1 MVGLIAIA
9 CQGAFEADPPSRE
22 EALGAAREALVAGRV
37 EAAVEALRPLAS
49 APEADAQVRLLYGR
63 ALILNQQQSLAIW
76 PLERVASAPDAP
88 PEARG
93 LLIQAL
99 YAGGGLREAI
109 REATAQ
115 LDEDPG
121 DPVVRRLR
129 ADAHR
134 ANLQMEEALADY
146 DLLIADQPPD
156 PLLLQ
161 AKIDLLSEVGR
172 VDEARA
178 VIDRQ
183 LELTRSGSL
192 PPEAAAQYCGAAV
205 RFELEHGSPERALA
219 RSEDCL
225 GRHPKDPT
233 VILAHVDVL
242 DALDRE
248 SEATDFLVSAG
259 QQTRSRF
266 RVQYALAR
274 RLADRERVVEAEAV
288 LREAAKNVGGA
299 QPLLALADIRVAHR
313 DLPGAAQAVLEAI
326 RNELGRG
333 PGDPDFDWKAIPPE
347 ALFAFGDVF
356 LSAEDFDHAREVI
369 AALDEEAYSLLLEAR
384 LALATDEPA
393 RALELYESAFRL
405 WPANS
410 GARYL
415 AGVAAMK
422 LGEFDRAMG
431 YYQDALRA
439 DPEAND
445 AGIVLARMQMAQGHA
460 GAAFDTLDVFLRKH
474 PDHPQALRDFAA
486 AAMAAALPAYAESAR
501 ARMATD
507 VQWAGIA
514 LADQARD
521 LARARGAEEAR
532 KYLESSKGLFTPAN
546 FEALWAW
553 VEALRA
559 LDRLDEA
566 VARVE
571 RLRHDHP
578 EESGPALVWARV
590 LAAREAW
597 EEARAVL
604 QPVADR
610 EAGLLAAQVDLGK
623 VETALGRFDEAVVR
637 FDRADRLDPLSAEAA
652 YLACVALERS
662 GRTQPALERLERLVM
677 RHPWHAAA
685 LVDAARLRL
694 AAGEKG
700 GATPVLARQ
709 ALYFLGAAPPE
720 VIPEL
725 ADVFEALGESEKAAE
740 LVARAGRP
748 SR

>member
-1 MVGLIAIA
+1 MG
-9 CQGAFEADPPSRE
+9 CGGAFEAEPPTRE
-22 EALGAAREALVAGRV
+22 AALGAAREALAGGRT
-37 EAAVEALRPLAS
+37 EEAVEALRPLAS
-49 APEADAQVRLLYGR
+49 APEADAQIRLAYGR
-63 ALILNQQQSLAIW
+63 ALIANQQQSLAIW
-76 PLERVASAPDAP
+76 PLERIASAPDAP
-88 PEARG
+88 PEARV

-109 REATAQ
+109 REATVQ
-115 LDEDPG
+115 LDFDPG
-121 DPVVRRLR
+121 DPAVRRLR

-146 DLLIADQPPD
+146 DLLIADQPGD

-161 AKIDLLSEVGR
+161 AKIDLLSEVER
-172 VDEARA
+172 FDEARTA
-178 VIDRQ
+178 IDRQ
-183 LELTRSGSL
+183 LELTQSGEL
-192 PPEAAAQYCGAAV
+192 APEIAAQFCGAAV
-205 RFELEHGSPERALA
+205 RFELEHGDPERARA

-225 GRHPKDPT
+225 ERHPRDPT

-242 DALDRE
+242 DGLDRE
-248 SEATDFLVSAG
+248 SDATEYLVAAG
-259 QQTRSRF
+259 QQTLPRF
-266 RVQYALAR
+266 RVQYALAK
-274 RLADRERVVEAEAV
+274 RLAERERLAEAEAV
-288 LREAAKNVGGA
+288 LRAAAKNVGGA

-333 PGDPDFDWKAIPPE
+333 PGDADFDWKAIPPE

-356 LSAEDFDHAREVI
+356 LSAEDFDHAREIV
-369 AALDEEAYSLLLEAR
+369 AALDEDAYSLLLEAR
-384 LALATDEPA
+384 LALATGEPA
-393 RALELYESAFRL
+393 RALELYDRAFRL

-422 LGEFDRAMG
+422 QGEFDRAMG

-439 DPEAND
+439 DPESND
-445 AGIVLARMQMAQGHA
+445 AGIVLARMQMAQGYA
-460 GAAFDTLDVFLRKH
+460 GAAFDTLDVYLRKS

-486 AAMAAALPAYAESAR
+486 AAMAAGLPAYAESAR

-521 LARARGAEEAR
+521 LARARGADEAR
-532 KYLESSKGLFTPAN
+532 KYLESSKGLFAPAN
-546 FEALWAW
+546 YEALWAW
-553 VEALRA
+553 AEALRA
-559 LDRLDEA
+559 LGRFDDA
-566 VARVE
+566 VARIE
-571 RLRHDHP
+571 ALRRAHP
-578 EESGPALVWARV
+578 EESGPALAWARV
-590 LAAREAW
+590 LAAREDW
-597 EEARAVL
+597 DGARTVL
-604 QPVADR
+604 EPLADR

-623 VETALGRFDEAVVR
+623 VLSALGRFDEAVER
-637 FDRADRLDPLSAEAA
+637 FDRAGRLDPLSAEAA

-662 GRTQPALERLERLVM
+662 GKTKQALERLERLVM

-685 LVDAARLRL
+685 LVEAARLRV
-694 AAGEKG
+694 AAGEPG

-709 ALYFLGAAPPE
+709 ALRFLGSAPPE

-725 ADVFEALGESEKAAE
+725 ASVFTELGDAETAAG
-740 LVARAGRP
+740 LRARVARNPG
-748 SR
+748 

>member
-1 MVGLIAIA
+1 MG
-9 CQGAFEADPPSRE
+9 CGNAFEAEPRTRD
-22 EALGAAREALVAGRV
+22 EALGAAREALAAGRI
-37 EAAVEALRPLAS
+37 EEAVEVLRPLAS
-49 APEADAQVRLLYGR
+49 TAEADAQVRFLYGR

-76 PLERVASAPDAP
+76 PLERVASTPDAP
-88 PEARG
+88 PEARA

-109 REATAQ
+109 REATAH

-121 DPVVRRLR
+121 DPAVRRLR
-129 ADAHR
+129 ADAYR
-134 ANLQMEEALADY
+134 ANLQMEDALADY
-146 DLLIADQPPD
+146 DLLIADQPRD

-161 AKIDLLSEVGR
+161 AKIDLLSEAER
-172 VDEARA
+172 FDEARA
-178 VIDRQ
+178 AVDRQ
-183 LELTRSGSL
+183 LELTQSGEL
-192 PPEAAAQYCGAAV
+192 APEIAAQYCGAAV
-205 RFELEHGSPERALA
+205 RFELEHGDPSSALA

-225 GRHPKDPT
+225 ARHPRDPT
-233 VILAHVDVL
+233 AILAHVDVL
-242 DALDRE
+242 DGLDRE
-248 SEATDFLVSAG
+248 SDATEFLVAAG
-259 QQTRSRF
+259 RQTLPRF
-266 RVQYALAR
+266 RVQYALAK
-274 RLADRERVVEAEAV
+274 RLAERERLAEAEAV
-288 LREAAKNVGGA
+288 LRAAAKNVGGA

-333 PGDPDFDWKAIPPE
+333 PGDADFDWKAIPPE

-356 LSAEDFDHAREVI
+356 LSAEDFDHAREII
-369 AALDEEAYSLLLEAR
+369 AALDEDAYSLLLEAR

-393 RALELYESAFRL
+393 RALELYDRAFRL

-445 AGIVLARMQMAQGHA
+445 AGIVLARMQMAQGYA
-460 GAAFDTLDVFLRKH
+460 GAAFDTLDVFLRKN

-486 AAMAAALPAYAESAR
+486 AAMAAGLPAYAESAR

-507 VQWAGIA
+507 VQWAGVA

-521 LARARGAEEAR
+521 LARARGADEAR
-532 KYLESSKGLFTPAN
+532 KYLESSKGLFAPAN

-553 VEALRA
+553 AEALRA
-559 LDRLDEA
+559 LDRFDEA
-566 VARVE
+566 VVRVE
-571 RLRHDHP
+571 RLRREHP
-578 EESGPALVWARV
+578 DESGPALVWARV

-597 EEARAVL
+597 DEARAVL
-604 QPVADR
+604 EPVADR
-610 EAGLLAAQVDLGK
+610 EPGLLAAQVDLGRIL
-623 VETALGRFDEAVVR
+623 TALGRFDDAVER

-652 YLACVALERS
+652 YLACVAVARS
-662 GRTQPALERLERLVM
+662 GETKSALARLERLVM

-685 LVDAARLRL
+685 LVDAARLRV
-694 AAGEKG
+694 AAGERG

-709 ALYFLGAAPPE
+709 ALRFLGSAPPE

-725 ADVFEALGESEKAAE
+725 ARVFTELGEPERAAD
-740 LVARAGRP
+740 LLARAAQKP
-748 SR
+748 